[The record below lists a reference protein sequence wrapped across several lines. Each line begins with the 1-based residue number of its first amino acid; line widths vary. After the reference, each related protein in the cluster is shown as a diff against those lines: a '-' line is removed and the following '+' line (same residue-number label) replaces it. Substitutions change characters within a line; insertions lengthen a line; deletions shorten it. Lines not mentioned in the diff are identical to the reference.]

1 MELAGITANKIIV
14 MFVIVAIG
22 MICYKTKLIDERTNE
37 KLSDILLLLVSPLLI
52 FTSYQQEFEAGKLHG
67 LLLAILLAAVSHLI
81 SILVSILFIR
91 KRPGTDYEIERFST
105 VYSNCGFMGIPLI
118 HGIFGSEGV
127 FYVTAYITVFNVLC
141 WTHGVIL
148 MTGRQTLKASIK
160 ALFTPCIVAVVLGFL
175 SYVCRIILP
184 QILLEP
190 ITSVANMNTPLS
202 MMIAGVSIAS
212 SNIPAMLKKKRVYYI
227 CFLRLLLIP
236 LLAVAAL
243 KAFHID
249 EVITTTIIVSTA
261 CPTAASGTLFALR
274 YHKNAVYASE
284 IFGIT
289 TLLSLVTIPLI
300 VLAAGLL

>member
-1 MELAGITANKIIV
+1 MELAAITANKIIV

-22 MICYKTKLIDERTNE
+22 MICYKTKMIDERTNE

-52 FTSYQQEFEAGKLHG
+52 FTSYQQEFEAEKLHG

-81 SILVSILFIR
+81 SILVSILLIR
-91 KRPGTDYEIERFST
+91 KKPGADYEIERFST

-118 HGIFGSEGV
+118 QGIFGSEGV

-148 MTGRQTLKASIK
+148 MTGRQTLKSSLK
-160 ALFTPCIVAVVLGFL
+160 ALMTPCIFAVVLGFL
-175 SYVCRIILP
+175 AYICRIVLP
-184 QILLEP
+184 QFLLEP
-190 ITSVANMNTPLS
+190 ITAVANMNTPLS

-236 LLAVAAL
+236 VLAVLAL

-249 EVITTTIIVSTA
+249 QMITMTMIVSTA

-289 TLLSLVTIPLI
+289 TLLSLVTIPLV
-300 VLAAGLL
+300 VLVAGLL

>member
-1 MELAGITANKIIV
+1 MELAAITANKIIA
-14 MFVIVAIG
+14 MFVIGAIG
-22 MICYKTKLIDERTNE
+22 MICYKAKIIDERTNE
-37 KLSDILLLLVSPLLI
+37 KLSDVLLLLVSPLLI
-52 FTSYQQEFEAGKLHG
+52 FTSYQQEFEAEKLHG

-81 SILVSILFIR
+81 SILVSILFIK
-91 KRPGTDYEIERFST
+91 KRPGSDYEIERFST

-148 MTGRQTLKASIK
+148 MTGKQTLKSSVK
-160 ALFTPCIVAVVLGFL
+160 ALLTPCIFAVVLGFL
-175 SYVCRIILP
+175 SYICRIVLP
-184 QILLEP
+184 PILLEP
-190 ITSVANMNTPLS
+190 ITTVANMNTPLS
-202 MMIAGVSIAS
+202 MVIAGVSIAS

-236 LLAVAAL
+236 VLAVAAL

-249 EVITTTIIVSTA
+249 QMITTTMIVSTA

-284 IFGIT
+284 IFGMT
-289 TLLSLVTIPLI
+289 TLLSVVTIPLV
-300 VLAAGLL
+300 VLLAGIL